1 MDSKQLQAHKQHS
14 ALLTQFIMRLSVFYE
29 GFSTTIDNELKILR
43 GHLSGTPNFTLA
55 AVSIDKLNSAI
66 QHQDLTLKK
75 YNANALSSLESTM
88 KSLQRVVFEDAELR
102 EKSTKSL
109 ITLNQPLRDIF
120 SLYSQFEVALTLHQ
134 AALNNKIETIEP
146 EKVTSGASTTGDLY
160 ESILEELNQ
169 LIVSY
174 AQRKPND
181 AHLADIKA
189 RLATGMSDDQL
200 LQSCV
205 VILRMIVQ
213 DAMSEASITGKVI
226 QGLHNSLGNV
236 GKDIK
241 RSIDGSQHQHEQRQA
256 THAQL
261 QSHLDTIE
269 EAVSESESF
278 EALKQ
283 QTQYCVKNLTET
295 LSEQMKADTDGQEV
309 LMQLFTSMQSQ
320 IETLQKQTSVY
331 KKKLA
336 EQLILSQTDPLTR
349 LPNRQAYN
357 DKLQRAYTKWQKTQ
371 GSLAIAVLDIDHF
384 KSINDQFGHAAGDK
398 TLQIVGRHLK
408 KHVSND
414 EFIARWGGEEFIM
427 LIPQDDI
434 ALLKEKLETMRTNL
448 AALPFKFKDEKVSI
462 TASFGV
468 ACFKD
473 GDTPEMA
480 FERADK
486 CLYEAKRN
494 GRNCVITDKELNS

>member
-29 GFSTTIDNELKILR
+29 GFSKTIDDELKILR

-75 YNANALSSLESTM
+75 YNANALSTLESTM
-88 KSLQRVVFEDAELR
+88 KSLQRVVFEDTDLK
-102 EKSTKSL
+102 EKSTKAL
-109 ITLNQPLRDIF
+109 ITLNQPLGDVF
-120 SLYSQFEVALTLHQ
+120 SLYSHFQVALTLHQ
-134 AALNNKIETIEP
+134 TALNNKIETIEP
-146 EKVTSGASTTGDLY
+146 ENGSTDATTSDLY
-160 ESILEELNQ
+160 GSILEELNQ

-181 AHLADIKA
+181 AHLEDIKA
-189 RLATGMSDDQL
+189 RLATGMTDDQL

-241 RSIDGSQHQHEQRQA
+241 RSIDGSQHQYEQRQA
-256 THAQL
+256 SHAQL

-278 EALKQ
+278 EALKA
-283 QTQYCVKNLTET
+283 QTQYCVKNLAAT
-295 LSEQMKADTDGQEV
+295 LSERMKADSDGQDV
-309 LMQLFTSMQSQ
+309 LMHLFTSMQSQ

-357 DKLQRAYTKWQKTQ
+357 DRLQRAYAKWQKTR

-384 KSINDQFGHAAGDK
+384 KSINDRFGHAAGDK

-408 KHVSND
+408 KHINSD

-427 LIPQDDI
+427 LIPKDNI
-434 ALLKEKLETMRTNL
+434 ALLKERLDTMRTNL
-448 AALPFKFKDEKVSI
+448 ASLPFKFKDQKVSI

-468 ACFKD
+468 ACFEE

-486 CLYEAKRN
+486 CLYQAKRN
-494 GRNCVITDKELNS
+494 GRNCVITDKELTP